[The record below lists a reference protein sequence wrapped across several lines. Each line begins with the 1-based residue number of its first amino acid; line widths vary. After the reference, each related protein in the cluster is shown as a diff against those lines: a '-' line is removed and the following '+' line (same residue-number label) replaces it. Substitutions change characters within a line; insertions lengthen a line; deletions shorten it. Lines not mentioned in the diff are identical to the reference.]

1 MTIAKIILKN
11 EVACNINGLDLDTR
25 KKLSEKYSFF
35 VPHARYS
42 PSYRLGR
49 WDGKINFFSIG
60 GSTYNNL
67 LEEIV
72 PDLIQSGYEVDI
84 EDNRVAASIGTLEPV
99 ERDTFAH
106 IIWPEG
112 HPFEGKPVELHDHQI
127 NAINQYLENPQCI
140 QELSTSAGK
149 TIITAA
155 LSQRIEKYGRSI
167 VIVPNKSLVE
177 QTLADYQNFELD
189 VGVYYG
195 DRKDLDK
202 THTICTWQS
211 LESLER
217 QKRDEKRSDAVE
229 EFVSGVCCVIVDEVH
244 GADAA
249 ALKRLLSG
257 PMANIPL
264 RWGLTGTIPKD
275 QGSQMSIKVNLGP
288 IVNKVK
294 ASDLQELG
302 ILSSCNINVLQTQEN
317 IVYNNYQSEL
327 SFLVTDPVRL
337 DWMAEKI
344 KEISYSG
351 NTLVLVDRIKTGEE
365 LVARIQD
372 SVFVSGEVKQ
382 KKRKEEYKDIN
393 LGEGKV
399 LVATFGVAAVGIS
412 ITRLHN
418 VVLVEPG
425 KSFVRVIQSIGRGLR
440 KGFDKDHVD
449 IWDICANAKYSKKH
463 LTERKRFYSDAEY
476 PFTIKKIYR

>member
-1 MTIAKIILKN
+1 MTTAKIILKN
-11 EVACNINGLDLDTR
+11 EVACSINGLDLDTR
-25 KKLSEKYSFF
+25 KSLSEKYSFF
-35 VPHARYS
+35 VPHARYA

-72 PDLIQSGYEVDI
+72 PTLIENGYEIDI
-84 EDNRVAASIGTLEPV
+84 EDNRIQFDVGKLDPV
-99 ERDTFAH
+99 ERDTYSH

-112 HPFEGKPVELHDHQI
+112 HPFEGKPVELHEHQI

-155 LSQRIEKYGRSI
+155 LSQRIEQYGRSI

-177 QTLADYQNFELD
+177 QTLADYVNFGLD

-195 DRKDLDK
+195 DRKDTDK
-202 THTICTWQS
+202 QHTICTWQS

-217 QKRDEKRSDAVE
+217 QKRDEKRTDAVA
-229 EFVSGVCCVIVDEVH
+229 EFIDGVCCVIVDEVH

-257 PMANIPL
+257 PMANIPF

-275 QGSQMSIKVNLGP
+275 PGSQMSIRVNLGP
-288 IVNKVK
+288 LVNKVK
-294 ASDLQELG
+294 ASELQELG
-302 ILSSCNINVLQTQEN
+302 ILSSCDIHILQTQEN

-327 SFLVTDPVRL
+327 SFLVTDSDRL
-337 DWMAEKI
+337 DFLASKI
-344 KEISYSG
+344 EEISLSG
-351 NTLVLVDRIKTGEE
+351 NTLVLVDRLKTGEE
-365 LVARIQD
+365 LVARIKD
-372 SVFVSGEVKQ
+372 SVFVSGDVNQ
-382 KKRKEEYKDIN
+382 KKRKQEYKDIN
-393 LGEGKV
+393 LGEGKI
-399 LVATFGVAAVGIS
+399 LIATFGVAAVGIS

-418 VVLVEPG
+418 VVLIEPG

-440 KGFDKDHVD
+440 KGFDKDHVN

-463 LTERKRFYSDAEY
+463 LSERKRYYSEAEY
-476 PFTIKKIYR
+476 PFTVKKIYR